1 MAYSVD
7 IDELKRSI
15 SEEVKKELIKELIL
29 EQKENHI
36 AIVYKPL
43 QPHKIFVK
51 KSNKILLDYEI
62 NINNPEYRNALNC
75 VIKSSLELE
84 SMPKMIKEQIP
95 IALEITKDFCELV
108 KKYKRIGKNVNAI

>member
-43 QPHKIFVK
+43 
-51 KSNKILLDYEI
+51 
-62 NINNPEYRNALNC
+62 
-75 VIKSSLELE
+75 
-84 SMPKMIKEQIP
+84 
-95 IALEITKDFCELV
+95 
-108 KKYKRIGKNVNAI
+108 